1 VNLVFKRALLI
12 ILDGVGI
19 GALPDAD
26 LYGDAGSNTLGNLAR
41 AVGGFDLSNL
51 ASLGLGN
58 IAPLEGMPPAAEPLG
73 AYGVMREAS
82 PGKDS
87 TSGHWEM
94 TGVQLKAPFPTYPD
108 GFPPEVMQA
117 FEKAIGRGTLGNYA
131 ASGTVII
138 QDLGD
143 EHVRTGKPIVYTSAD
158 SVFQIAAH
166 EDVIPVEELYDMC
179 RKARK
184 ILAGKHAVGRVIAR
198 PFVGSSGNYTRTT
211 RRKDFSLEPIDRTLL
226 DLMSEAGYDVVTA
239 GKVCYLFASRGVTE
253 SVKAPTNKD
262 VTDSV
267 ISLLGGDQTGL
278 LFANLVDF
286 DMLWGHRND
295 VEGFYRGLRE
305 FDRRLPEIMSAMRDD
320 DVLFITADHG
330 NDPTTP
336 STDHSR
342 EQVPVLAYGAGVRP
356 GVDLGVRAS
365 FADLGATIAEN
376 FGIALKAGK
385 SFLSEIAASRGP
397 VGESDND
404 G

>member
-1 VNLVFKRALLI
+1 MNLVFKRALLLV
-12 ILDGVGI
+12 LDGVGI
-19 GALPDAD
+19 GALPDAAA
-26 LYGDAGSNTLGNLAR
+26 YGDSGSNTLGNLAR
-41 AVGGFDLSNL
+41 AVGGLDLPNL
-51 ASLGLGN
+51 AALGLGN
-58 IAPLEGMPPAAEPLG
+58 VAPLAGMPPAAEPAG
-73 AYGVMREAS
+73 SYGVMRETS

-94 TGVQLKAPFPTYPD
+94 TGVELKSPFPTYPD
-108 GFPPEVMQA
+108 GFPPEIMEA

-166 EDVIPVEELYDMC
+166 EEVIPVEDLYGMC
-179 RKARK
+179 RKARE
-184 ILAGKHAVGRVIAR
+184 ILRGPHAVGRVIAR
-198 PFVGSSGNYTRTT
+198 PFVGSSGHYTRTT
-211 RRKDFSLEPIDRTLL
+211 GRKDFSLEPVDKTLL
-226 DLMSEAGYDVVTA
+226 DLLSEAGYDVITA
-239 GKVCYLFASRGVTE
+239 GKVCYLFARRGVTE

-262 VTDSV
+262 VVDSV
-267 ISLLGGDQTGL
+267 LSLLGRESRGL

-295 VEGFYRGLRE
+295 VDGFYGGLVE
-305 FDRRLPEIMSAMRDD
+305 FDRRLPEILAAMREDD
-320 DVLFITADHG
+320 ALFITADHG

-342 EQVPVLAYGAGVRP
+342 EQVPVLAVGSRVRP
-356 GVDLGVRAS
+356 GVDLGVRGS

-376 FGIALKAGK
+376 FGIRLKAGK
-385 SFLSEIAASRGP
+385 SFLKEIRKEGDAA
-397 VGESDND
+397 
-404 G
+404 

>member
-1 VNLVFKRALLI
+1 VNPAFKRVVLI
-12 ILDGVGI
+12 VLDGVGI

-26 LYGDAGSNTLGNLAR
+26 AYGDAGSNTLGNLAR
-41 AVGGFDLSNL
+41 AVGGFDLPNL
-51 ASLGLGN
+51 GALGLGN

-73 AYGVMREAS
+73 AFGVMQETS

-94 TGVQLKAPFPTYPD
+94 TGVELARPFPTYPD
-108 GFPPEVMQA
+108 GFPPEVMKA

-166 EDVIPVEELYDMC
+166 EDVIPVDDLYDMC
-179 RKARK
+179 WKARN
-184 ILAGKHAVGRVIAR
+184 ILKGKHAVGRVIAR
-198 PFVGSSGNYTRTT
+198 PFVGTSGKYTRTT
-211 RRKDFSLEPIDRTLL
+211 RRKDFSLEPIDKTLL
-226 DLMSEAGYDVVTA
+226 DLMSGAGYDVVTA
-239 GKVCYLFASRGVTE
+239 GKVCYLFARRGVTE
-253 SVKAPTNKD
+253 SLKAPTNRD

-267 ISLLGGDQTGL
+267 IGLLGRDLNGL
-278 LFANLVDF
+278 IFANLVDF

-295 VEGFYRGLRE
+295 VEGFYGGLRE
-305 FDRRLPEIMSAMRDD
+305 FDGRLPEIMSAMREDD
-320 DVLFITADHG
+320 ALFLTADHG

-342 EQVPVLAYGAGVRP
+342 EQVPVLAYGGRVRP
-356 GVDLGVRAS
+356 GVNIGVRKS

-385 SFLSEIAASRGP
+385 SFLAEIAR
-397 VGESDND
+397 
-404 G
+404 

>member
-1 VNLVFKRALLI
+1 MNLVFKRVLLI

-26 LYGDAGSNTLGNLAR
+26 TYGDAGSNTLGNLAR
-41 AVGGFDLSNL
+41 AVGGFDLPNL
-51 ASLGLGN
+51 QKLGLGN
-58 IAPLEGMPPAAEPLG
+58 IAPLEGMPPVAEP
-73 AYGVMREAS
+73 AASYGVMRETS

-87 TSGHWEM
+87 ISGHWEM
-94 TGVQLKAPFPTYPD
+94 TGVELDGPFPTYPD
-108 GFPPEVMQA
+108 GFPPEVMEA

-143 EHVRTGKPIVYTSAD
+143 EHVSTGKPIVYTSAD

-166 EDVIPVEELYDMC
+166 EDVIPVEDLYEMC
-179 RKARK
+179 HKARHM
-184 ILAGKHAVGRVIAR
+184 LTGKHAVGRIIAR
-198 PFVGSSGNYTRTT
+198 PFVGTSGDYTRTT
-211 RRKDFSLEPIDRTLL
+211 RRKDFSLEPVDKTLL
-226 DLMSEAGYDVVTA
+226 DLMSGAGYDVITV
-239 GKVCYLFASRGVTE
+239 GKVCYLFAKRGITE

-267 ISLLGGDQTGL
+267 IDLLGRENRGL
-278 LFANLVDF
+278 IFANLVDF

-295 VEGFYRGLRE
+295 VEGFYGGLVE
-305 FDRRLPEIMSAMRDD
+305 FDRRLPEILGAMRESDAI
-320 DVLFITADHG
+320 FFTADHG

-342 EQVPVLAYGAGVRP
+342 EQVPVLVEGSAVKP
-356 GVDLGVRAS
+356 GVDLGVRES

-376 FGIALKAGK
+376 FGVTLKAGR
-385 SFLSEIAASRGP
+385 SFLSEITREG
-397 VGESDND
+397 
-404 G
+404 

>member
-1 VNLVFKRALLI
+1 MNLVFKRAILI
-12 ILDGVGI
+12 VLDGVGI

-26 LYGDAGSNTLGNLAR
+26 AYGDEGSNTLGNLAR
-41 AVGGFDLSNL
+41 AVGGFDLPNL
-51 ASLGLGN
+51 AALGLGN
-58 IAPLEGMPPAAEPLG
+58 IAPLEGMPPGTEPSG
-73 AYGVMREAS
+73 SYGVMREAS

-94 TGVQLKAPFPTYPD
+94 TGVELDGPFPTYPE
-108 GFPPEVMQA
+108 GFPADVMEA

-166 EDVIPVEELYDMC
+166 EDVIPVEDLYEMC
-179 RKARK
+179 EKARK
-184 ILAGKHAVGRVIAR
+184 ILVGEHAVGRVIAR
-198 PFVGSSGNYTRTT
+198 PFVGSSGNYTRTV
-211 RRKDFSLEPIDRTLL
+211 RRKDFSLEPTDKTLL
-226 DLMSEAGYDVVTA
+226 DLLSGAGYDVITA
-239 GKVCYLFASRGVTE
+239 GKVCYLFAKRGVTE
-253 SVKAPTNKD
+253 SLKAPTNPD
-262 VTDSV
+262 VVDSV
-267 ISLLGGDQTGL
+267 VSLLAGESRGL
-278 LFANLVDF
+278 IFANLVDF

-295 VEGFYRGLRE
+295 VEGFYGGLRE
-305 FDRRLPEIMSAMRDD
+305 FDRRLPEIMAAMRED

-342 EQVPVLAYGAGVRP
+342 EQVPVLAWGKRVRP
-356 GVDLGVRAS
+356 GVDLGVRSS

-376 FGIALKAGK
+376 FGIGLKAGK
-385 SFLSEIAASRGP
+385 SFLDEIRLEGEAA
-397 VGESDND
+397 
-404 G
+404 

>member
-1 VNLVFKRALLI
+1 LNHVFERALLI
-12 ILDGVGI
+12 VLDGVGI

-26 LYGDAGSNTLGNLAR
+26 RYGDAGSNTLGNLAR
-41 AVGGFDLSNL
+41 AVGGLDLPNL
-51 ASLGLGN
+51 QRLGLGN
-58 IAPLEGMPPAAEPLG
+58 IAPLEGMPPVEESVG
-73 AYGVMREAS
+73 AYGVMRETS

-94 TGVQLKAPFPTYPD
+94 TGVVLGKPFPTYPD
-108 GFPPEVMQA
+108 GFPPEVMKA

-166 EDVIPVEELYDMC
+166 EDVIPVDDLYDMC
-179 RKARK
+179 WKARK
-184 ILAGKHAVGRVIAR
+184 ILTGKHAVGRVIAR
-198 PFVGSSGNYTRTT
+198 PFVGTSGNYTRTT
-211 RRKDFSLEPIDRTLL
+211 RRKDFSLEPTGKTLL
-226 DLMSEAGYDVVTA
+226 DVMSGAGYDVVTA

-253 SVKAPTNKD
+253 SLKAPTNKD
-262 VTDSV
+262 VMDSV
-267 ISLLGGDQTGL
+267 IELLGRDIKGL
-278 LFANLVDF
+278 VFANLVDF

-295 VEGFYRGLRE
+295 IEGFYGGLVE
-305 FDRRLPEIMSAMRDD
+305 FDRRLPEIMGAMSETDA
-320 DVLFITADHG
+320 LFITADHG

-342 EQVPVLAYGAGVRP
+342 EQVPVLVYGAPVRP
-356 GVDLGVRAS
+356 GVYVGVRDS

-376 FGIALKAGK
+376 FGLSLPAGK
-385 SFLSEIAASRGP
+385 SFLGEVAAPGTK
-397 VGESDND
+397 
-404 G
+404 